1 MATSAGVGLSQ
12 QAETIAAGREAARM
26 ALEVAGGER
35 ADWGLVFATMPHRPA
50 FAPMLAEIEKVL
62 GTSRICGCSGWGV
75 LGAGTEVEGEPGVA
89 VLAVRSDRIQAD
101 ALLEPSGED
110 FGRQAALSIGAQIA
124 DDRGLLLAFPDPF
137 AVRPDLMLETLHETA
152 PDTRAVGGAAAGAP
166 RVQGTYQFHGRNV
179 ATRSLA
185 ALHLKGSLSAAF
197 GITQG
202 CQPLGPVFHVTACHE
217 NTVLQLDGRPALAV
231 LQSILP
237 AGLGQAIER
246 LSGHLFVGLP
256 PDPEQTLLEPGE
268 YVVRPIVAVEP
279 ARQAILLGEEVTEGE
294 PLLFVLR
301 EGQAA
306 RDDLKQMLG
315 RMSAVAGEDHP
326 SFGLYFNCA
335 GRGASLYGLPGVDS
349 AFLSRQF
356 GALPIIG
363 FFGNAEIA
371 PLRGV
376 SRLFTYTGVLAL
388 VGEAPGP

>member
-1 MATSAGVGLSQ
+1 MATSAGVGLSLQ
-12 QAETIAAGREAARM
+12 TETVAAGQEAARM
-26 ALEVAGGER
+26 ALEAAGTAR

-50 FAPMLAEIEKVL
+50 FAPMLAAIEKIL

-75 LGAGTEVEGEPGVA
+75 LGAGSEVEGEPGVA
-89 VLAVRSDRIQAD
+89 VLAVHSDRIQAD
-101 ALLEPSGED
+101 THLEPSGED
-110 FGRQAALSIGAQIA
+110 FGRQAALSIGARVA
-124 DDRGLLLAFPDPF
+124 DERGLLLAFPDPF
-137 AVRPDLMLETLHETA
+137 AVRPDLMLETLHEAA
-152 PDTRAVGGAAAGAP
+152 PDTQAVGAAAAGAP
-166 RVQGTYQFHGRNV
+166 RVEGTYQFRGRNV

-185 ALHLKGSLSAAF
+185 ALHLSASF

-202 CQPLGPVFHVTACHE
+202 CQPLGPVFRVTACHE

-256 PDPEQTLLEPGE
+256 PDPEQKLLEPGE

-279 ARQAILLGEEVTEGE
+279 ARQAILLGQEVSEGE

-315 RMSAVAGEDHP
+315 RMSEAADQERP

-356 GALPIIG
+356 GTLPIIG

-388 VGEAPGP
+388 VGEAAAP